1 MMHKTDMRQDIES
14 VLLSA
19 EELKAGIEQ
28 LGKTLTED
36 YCGKEP
42 VVVGILRGVVPFYAA
57 LTQAMDVPMVQDFMS
72 ISSYHGTQTTGE
84 IRFKKDMDVSIQGRH
99 VLILEDI
106 VDSGLTLKK
115 VVEEL
120 KTRNPASIKVC
131 TLLDKPSGR
140 KVEFTPDYC
149 CFTIPDGFVVGF
161 GLDYNDHYRN
171 LPYVGILK
179 KEVYSD

>member
-1 MMHKTDMRQDIES
+1 MRQDIES
-14 VLLSA
+14 ILLSA
-19 EELKAGIEQ
+19 EELKAGIEK

-36 YCGKEP
+36 YRGKEP
-42 VVVGILRGVVPFYAA
+42 VVVGILRGVVPFYAT
-57 LTQAMDVPMVQDFMS
+57 LTQNMDVPMVQDFMS

-84 IRFKKDMDVSIQGRH
+84 IRFKKDLDVSIQGRH

-120 KTRNPASIKVC
+120 KIRNPASIKVC

-140 KVEFTPDYC
+140 KVEFQPDYC

>member
-14 VLLSA
+14 ILLSA
-19 EELKAGIEQ
+19 EELHTGIEK

-99 VLILEDI
+99 VLIVEDI

-120 KTRNPASIKVC
+120 KIRNPASIKVC

-140 KVEFTPDYC
+140 KVAFTPDYC
-149 CFTIPDGFVVGF
+149 CFTIPDGFVVGY

-179 KEVYSD
+179 KEVYSN

>member
-1 MMHKTDMRQDIES
+1 MMHKTDMRQDIEK
-14 VLLSA
+14 VLLS
-19 EELKAGIEQ
+19 EEEITLRVKE
-28 LGKTLTED
+28 LGQELTRE

-42 VVVGILRGVVPFYAA
+42 VVVGILRGVVPFYTAV
-57 LTQAMDVPMVQDFMS
+57 TQAMDLPMLQDFMS
-72 ISSYHGTQTTGE
+72 ISSYSGTATTGT
-84 IRFKKDMDVSIQGRH
+84 ITFRKDLDIDIQGKD
-99 VLILEDI
+99 VLLLEDI

-115 VVEEL
+115 VVEVL
-120 KTRNPASIKVC
+120 SQRKPASLKVC

-149 CFTIPDGFVVGF
+149 GFTIPDGFVVGY

-171 LPYVGILK
+171 LPFVGILK

>member
-1 MMHKTDMRQDIES
+1 MMHKTDMRQDLES

-19 EELKAGIEQ
+19 EELRAGIEK

-84 IRFKKDMDVSIQGRH
+84 IRFKKDIDVSIQGRH

-131 TLLDKPSGR
+131 ALLDKPSGR

-171 LPYVGILK
+171 LPFVGILK